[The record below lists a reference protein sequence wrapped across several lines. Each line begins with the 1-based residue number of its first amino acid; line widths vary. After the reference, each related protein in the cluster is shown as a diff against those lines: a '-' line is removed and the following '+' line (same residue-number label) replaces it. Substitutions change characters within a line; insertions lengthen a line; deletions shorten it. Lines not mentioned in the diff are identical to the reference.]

1 MIKVTKQAFFNP
13 FVGSNYHKGIS
24 GKRILVLG
32 ASFYCPKTEY
42 PFFISCTNDRV
53 EIIDRSIIVKELMEQ
68 GWR

>member
-1 MIKVTKQAFFNP
+1 MKKTFFKP
-13 FVGSNYHKGIS
+13 FIGTNYHKGIK
-24 GKRILVLG
+24 GKIILVLG

-42 PFFISCTNDRV
+42 PFFISYTNDRV

>member
-1 MIKVTKQAFFNP
+1 MLRTFFKPYIGKFYNQGIK
-13 FVGSNYHKGIS
+13 
-24 GKRILVLG
+24 GKKILILG